1 MHRFFVGYKLSYWI
15 RSNLFQAGRPST
27 SLTIGHLTSFAE
39 TLDEQYI
46 IQPG

>member
-1 MHRFFVGYKLSYWI
+1 MIQALI
-15 RSNLFQAGRPST
+15 LDQINLFQAGRPST